1 MALSFRFHSPYL
13 AQFRQD
19 PLPLFVEAMGAARQ
33 SLELCTE
40 SKGVEF
46 LIAKVSTLREQ
57 GVRIRWVIS
66 LDDLNEKEAAE
77 TIQKLRGEFREHAL
91 TENEEWRIIK
101 APQAKLHPAFC
112 VVDRLRVIWVSHPL
126 SLEGLYLQESASISS
141 ESAEVAWAFQR
152 GFQTYWDDVETI
164 NREILNKPFLPGLVS
179 STEGMDVGPEQMA
192 SVYFLPSDQDVIEKR
207 MIETVTEADE
217 AIFFALPCLENPE
230 LVDALED
237 AAKNGIAIQGV
248 LDAHQAHVDHFWR
261 APTLRQLALSG
272 KIRFTRGFAKKGKK
286 LLDLVQLKL
295 LVADSRF
302 VFCAAE
308 RFDSRR
314 SNAQIDVRW
323 RGESAWSLDSAP
335 IAKQAMAAIDA
346 WRDLAQKGGHVFQVW
361 GYQDRYPFLKEWA
374 ATASPVAKKASVI
387 RPKVVKTKTA
397 ASKVKKAPA
406 KKPAKK
412 VTKRRKVA

>member
-19 PLPLFVEAMGAARQ
+19 PLPLFVEGLGAARQ
-33 SLELCTE
+33 TLELCTE

-57 GVRIRWVIS
+57 GVRIRWVVS
-66 LDDLNEKEAAE
+66 LDELAEKEAAE
-77 TIQKLRGEFREHAL
+77 AIQKLRSLFRDHAL

-101 APQAKLHPAFC
+101 AAEAKLHPAFC
-112 VVDRLRVIWVSHPL
+112 VIDRAKVIWVSHPL

-141 ESAEVAWAFQR
+141 ESSEVAWAFQR

-164 NREILNKPFLPGLVS
+164 NREITKTPFLPGLVS
-179 STEGMDVGPEQMA
+179 STEGMPVGPDQMA

-207 MIETVTEADE
+207 LIETAIEAE
-217 AIFFALPCLENPE
+217 ESIFFALPCLENPE

-237 AAKNGIAIQGV
+237 AAKNGIAVQGV

-272 KIRFTRGFAKKGKK
+272 KIRFSRGFAKKGKK

-295 LVADSRF
+295 LVSDSRF

-314 SNAQIDVRW
+314 TNTQADVRW
-323 RGESAWSLDSAP
+323 RGESAWALDSIS
-335 IAKQAMAAIDA
+335 IAKQAIQAIEA
-346 WRDLAQKGGHVFQVW
+346 WKELAHQGGHTFAGW
-361 GYQDRYPFLKEWA
+361 GYRDRYPFPKDWA
-374 ATASPVAKKASVI
+374 SVETRVVAKVKKVATKVAV
-387 RPKVVKTKTA
+387 KVVKKVAAKLKTK
-397 ASKVKKAPA
+397 A
-406 KKPAKK
+406 KKPASKK
-412 VTKRRKVA
+412 TRKAA